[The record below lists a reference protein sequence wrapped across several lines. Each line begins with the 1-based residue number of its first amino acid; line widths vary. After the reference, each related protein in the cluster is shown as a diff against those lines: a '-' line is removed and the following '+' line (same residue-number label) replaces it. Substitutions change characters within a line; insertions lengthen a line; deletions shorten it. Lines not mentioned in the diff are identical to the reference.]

1 MTLFLRVLDRFL
13 PILGLDFFS
22 ILTPLFLYQIISD
35 YPIEL
40 SIVRS
45 DLPDHRSDE
54 GAPTGTYTVT
64 THKATTVLDKH
75 SFSALYPVNSIVLSH
90 LKRFRPIWTTFKQSN

>member
-35 YPIEL
+35 YLLEL
-40 SIVRS
+40 TIVRS

-54 GAPTGTYTVT
+54 EAHTGAHTVT
-64 THKATTVLDKH
+64 KATTVLENIH
-75 SFSALYPVNSIVLSH
+75 FYPVNSIV
-90 LKRFRPIWTTFKQSN
+90 

>member
-1 MTLFLRVLDRFL
+1 MTPFVGIFDRFL
-13 PILGLDFFS
+13 PILGLDFIDSFS

-54 GAPTGTYTVT
+54 GAPTGNRYLHC
-64 THKATTVLDKH
+64 HKATTVLENIHFQH
-75 SFSALYPVNSIVLSH
+75 SI
-90 LKRFRPIWTTFKQSN
+90 R

>member
-1 MTLFLRVLDRFL
+1 MTLFLLVLDRFL

-40 SIVRS
+40 TVVRS
-45 DLPDHRSDE
+45 DLPNHRSDE
-54 GAPTGTYTVT
+54 EAPCTLSQGYNSAREVE
-64 THKATTVLDKH
+64 H
-75 SFSALYPVNSIVLSH
+75 SCSALYLVNSIV
-90 LKRFRPIWTTFKQSN
+90 

>member
-1 MTLFLRVLDRFL
+1 MTLFLCIFDRFL
-13 PILGLDFFS
+13 PILGLDFIDSFS

-40 SIVRS
+40 SVVRS

-54 GAPTGTYTVT
+54 GAHTGTYTVT
-64 THKATTVLDKH
+64 RLQQCSRT
-75 SFSALYPVNSIVLSH
+75 FISALYPVNLIVLNH
-90 LKRFRPIWTTFKQSN
+90 LKRFRPIRTTFKQSN